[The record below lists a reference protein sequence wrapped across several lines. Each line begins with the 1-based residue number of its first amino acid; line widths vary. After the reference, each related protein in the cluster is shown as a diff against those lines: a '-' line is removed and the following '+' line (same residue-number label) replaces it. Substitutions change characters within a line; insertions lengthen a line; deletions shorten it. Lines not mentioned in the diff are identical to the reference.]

1 MDGGS
6 EIGSESEYDQ
16 FTEFDPPQLGPNL
29 VRRISREEETEMRQ
43 ELRILTRRHS
53 VSLCDLDLDGMN
65 SENESGNE
73 SAYSESEASTISVLS
88 GGDSDEV
95 SDSERHLLRE

>member
-6 EIGSESEYDQ
+6 ELEYDQ
-16 FTEFDPPQLGPNL
+16 FTEFDPPNL

-53 VSLCDLDLDGMN
+53 VSLCDLDLDGN
-65 SENESGNE
+65 SSEDTG
-73 SAYSESEASTISVLS
+73 SESEHSEASMISVLS
-88 GGDSDEV
+88 GNSEGP
-95 SDSERHLLRE
+95 SDSERHLLREHSAEKWDEETE